1 MSLYNHLGVQVQ
13 FRILRHLS
21 EFWARHDRS
30 HLANGQDPF
39 LSLPH
44 PGSLLPTP
52 VDPQPTFPSSYTTPH
67 SSPFGHSSGMHSA
80 LPACTGPE
88 SRLGDFGEGIPLR
101 SGVPGPEWT
110 LGGQPI
116 SSADTAQWEG
126 AQPGEGQ
133 TLPSI
138 NSRNKSRGFLA
149 QGNTD

>member
-1 MSLYNHLGVQVQ
+1 MLLCNHLEVQVQ
-13 FRILRHLS
+13 FRILKHLS
-21 EFWARHDRS
+21 EFWARHDRPD
-30 HLANGQDPF
+30 LANGQDPF

-88 SRLGDFGEGIPLR
+88 SRLGDFGEGIPLG
-101 SGVPGPEWT
+101 SGVPGARVDFGRAAHFICRH
-110 LGGQPI
+110 L
-116 SSADTAQWEG
+116 AQWGG

-138 NSRNKSRGFLA
+138 NSRNKSKRFSFPR
-149 QGNTD
+149 QH